1 MAPAEQINSP
11 NGNILSS
18 LRLWTFSAAVTPV
31 ALGAVLSYKSDGLF
45 SLLLLIVTTAVVLS
59 VNGAGN
65 MVNTYFEIMREASRR
80 RPGTQQNHS
89 IHERDDP
96 SVDPQ
101 KHQTR
106 VVNWAAYL
114 YGFGMA
120 CLWISM
126 LLSPAN
132 SFYLASL
139 FFGGLSSSFIYTGG
153 IRLKFYILGDLLAMF
168 TFGPLSVLFSY
179 TAQSGKFVIP
189 GPLLLALPLAL
200 STEAIIH
207 SKHMREMQRDREA
220 GVLSLA
226 LLLGK
231 QGSYFLF
238 ALLLFFPYLVFV
250 LWGTWHSIALA
261 LPLLTMPFAFQLER
275 QFREDGPIREL
286 SVGVAKLNFALSS
299 LFVVG
304 CLFASDIPFL

>member
-1 MAPAEQINSP
+1 MAPPS
-11 NGNILSS
+11 ILSS

-31 ALGAVLSYKSDGLF
+31 VLGAVLSYKSQGSF
-45 SLLLLIVTTAVVLS
+45 SFLLLLTTTAVVLA

-65 MVNTYFEIMREASRR
+65 MVNTYFEIMREVSQR
-80 RPGTQQNHS
+80 RPGPRANHAVQ
-89 IHERDDP
+89 RWDDH
-96 SVDPQ
+96 SVETQ

-106 VVNWAAYL
+106 VVNSAAYL

-120 CLWISM
+120 GLWIAM
-126 LLSPAN
+126 WLSPAN

-179 TAQSGKFVIP
+179 TAQSGQFVIP

-207 SKHMREMQRDREA
+207 SKHIREMVKDREA

-226 LLLGK
+226 ILLGK

-238 ALLLFFPYLVFV
+238 ALLLFLPYLIFV
-250 LWGTWHSIALA
+250 LWGTRYSLPLA
-261 LPLLTMPFAFQLER
+261 LPLVTMPYAFNLER
-275 QFREDGPIREL
+275 RFREEGPYRDL
-286 SVGVAKLNFALSS
+286 SLNTAVLNFALSS

-304 CLFASDIPFL
+304 VLFATDVPFL

>member
-1 MAPAEQINSP
+1 MAVAAKEGPSIFP
-11 NGNILSS
+11 S
-18 LRLWTFSAAVTPV
+18 LRLWTFSAAVPPV
-31 ALGAVLSYKSDGLF
+31 ALGAVLSYKGGGPF
-45 SLLLLIVTTAVVLS
+45 SFLLLPVTMAAVLS

-65 MVNTYFEIMREASRR
+65 MVNTYFEIMREASQRRRR
-80 RPGTQQNHS
+80 RPGTKQNNA
-89 IHERDDP
+89 IHGLDDP
-96 SVDPQ
+96 QSDEA
-101 KHQTR
+101 HQTR

-120 CLWISM
+120 CLWIIM
-126 LLSPAN
+126 LISPTN
-132 SFYLASL
+132 PFYLASL

-179 TAQSGKFVIP
+179 TAQSGRFVLP

-207 SKHMREMQRDREA
+207 SKHIREMERDREA

-226 LLLGK
+226 ILLGK

-238 ALLLFFPYLVFV
+238 ALLLFLPYLVFV
-250 LWGTWHSIALA
+250 LWSTSYSLTLA
-261 LPLLTMPFAFQLER
+261 LPLLTMPYAFQLER
-275 QFREDGPIREL
+275 QFREEGPLRSL

-304 CLFASDIPFL
+304 CLLATRIPFL

>member
-1 MAPAEQINSP
+1 MVMAASESP
-11 NGNILSS
+11 SIVSS
-18 LRLWTFSAAVTPV
+18 LRLWTFSAAATPV
-31 ALGAVLSYKSDGLF
+31 ALGAVLSYKSEGLF
-45 SLLLLIVTTAVVLS
+45 SVLLLLVNTAVVLA

-80 RPGTQQNHS
+80 RPGPQQNHS
-89 IHERDDP
+89 IRRWDDH
-96 SVDPQ
+96 SADSQ
-101 KHQTR
+101 KHQAR
-106 VVNWAAYL
+106 VVNSAAYL

-120 CLWISM
+120 CLWITM

-179 TAQSGKFVIP
+179 TAQSGRFVIP

-207 SKHMREMQRDREA
+207 SKHIREMARDREA

-226 LLLGK
+226 VLLGK

-238 ALLLFFPYLVFV
+238 ALLLFLPYLLFAI
-250 LWGTWHSIALA
+250 WGTVYSLTLA
-261 LPLLTMPFAFQLER
+261 LPLLTMPYAFQLER
-275 QFREDGPIREL
+275 RFREEGAFREL
-286 SVGVAKLNFALSS
+286 SVGVAQLNFVLSL

-304 CLFASDIPFL
+304 CFLANDIPFLS

>member
-1 MAPAEQINSP
+1 MASPAVASP
-11 NGNILSS
+11 SILSS
-18 LRLWTFSAAVTPV
+18 LRVWTFTAAVTPV
-31 ALGAVLSYKSDGLF
+31 VLGAVLSYKSDGLF
-45 SLLLLIVTTAVVLS
+45 SVLLLLTTMAVVLA

-65 MVNTYFEIMREASRR
+65 MVNTYFEIMREVSQR
-80 RPGTQQNHS
+80 RPNRPQENHA
-89 IHERDDP
+89 IRRWDDH
-96 SVDPQ
+96 SDDAQ

-106 VVNWAAYL
+106 VVNSAAYL

-120 CLWISM
+120 CLWM
-126 LLSPAN
+126 AMWLSPAN
-132 SFYLASL
+132 SFYLATL

-179 TAQSGKFVIP
+179 TAQSGKFVP
-189 GPLLLALPLAL
+189 GPLFLALPLAL

-207 SKHMREMQRDREA
+207 SKHIREMEKDRHA

-226 LLLGK
+226 VLLGK

-238 ALLLFFPYLVFV
+238 TLLLFLPYLIFVVF
-250 LWGTWHSIALA
+250 GTWYSFTLA
-261 LPLLTMPFAFQLER
+261 LPLLTMPYAFKLER
-275 QFREDGPIREL
+275 RYREEGVHRQL
-286 SVGVAKLNFALSS
+286 SADAAMLNFVLSS

-304 CLFASDIPFL
+304 CCFATDIPFL

>member
-1 MAPAEQINSP
+1 MAATGSP
-11 NGNILSS
+11 SILSS

-31 ALGAVLSYKSDGLF
+31 ALGAVLSYKKEGLF
-45 SLLLLIVTTAVVLS
+45 SVVVLLVTS
-59 VNGAGN
+59 AAVLAVNGAGN
-65 MVNTYFEIMREASRR
+65 MVNTYFEIMCEVSRR
-80 RPGTQQNHS
+80 RPGPQQNHS
-89 IHERDDP
+89 VRRWDDH
-96 SVDPQ
+96 SADSQ
-101 KHQTR
+101 NHQAR

-120 CLWISM
+120 CLWITM
-126 LLSPAN
+126 CLSPAN

-179 TAQSGKFVIP
+179 TSQSGRFVIP

-207 SKHMREMQRDREA
+207 SKHMREMAKDKEA

-226 LLLGK
+226 VLLGK

-238 ALLLFFPYLVFV
+238 ALLLFFPYLVFAI
-250 LWGTWHSIALA
+250 WGTMYSLALA
-261 LPLLTMPFAFQLER
+261 LPLLTMPYAFQLER
-275 QFREDGPIREL
+275 TLREEGPFREL
-286 SVGVAKLNFALSS
+286 SVGVAKLNFVLSS

-304 CLFASDIPFL
+304 CLLASDVPFLS